1 MQGEERITVRRR
13 RTGAEVRRLVAEF
26 VSGGMRQSEFCR
38 SRGLSF
44 STLDR
49 HLKKQRWQRKRK
61 GDRRSSELVP
71 VELSSRKTGAESES
85 ICRLAVVLSAG
96 RKIEVLHG
104 FDPST
109 LERLISSLE
118 RM

>member
-1 MQGEERITVRRR
+1 MNGEQQSTSRRR
-13 RTGAEVRRLVAEF
+13 RTSAEVEQLVDEF
-26 VSGGMRQSEFCR
+26 VSGDMRQSEFCR

-44 STLDR
+44 STLGR

-61 GDRRSSELVP
+61 RDPRSSALVP
-71 VELSSRKTGAESES
+71 VELSSRKVGAESEL
-85 ICRLAVVLSAG
+85 ICRLAVVLSGG
-96 RKIEVLHG
+96 RKIEVHHG